1 MQFAIP
7 KIVRPIRLTE
17 YAAEFVEGGSPVT
30 VWVWVNPPRDRM
42 REFLALFAE
51 RDEAKTIP
59 AEGRD
64 QAWADKWL
72 DLGRRVCE
80 LLAELWSQKAD
91 PDTHWTVEQ
100 VGQLAANE
108 TDPMLYPWLVGET
121 LRLITEHRAGVSKK

>member
-17 YAAEFVEGGSPVT
+17 YAAEFVQGGSPVT

-51 RDEAKTIP
+51 RDEAKAIP

-64 QAWADKWL
+64 KTWADKWL
-72 DLGRRVCE
+72 ELGRRV
-80 LLAELWSQKAD
+80 
-91 PDTHWTVEQ
+91 
-100 VGQLAANE
+100 
-108 TDPMLYPWLVGET
+108 
-121 LRLITEHRAGVSKK
+121 